1 MHELSIACSIV
12 ETVEENL
19 PSAAARVNKIRL
31 KIGRLSGVVEEALRF
46 SFDIAT
52 ENTRVAGAGLEIED
66 VPVIVH
72 CDKCGTDSELG
83 SPPIF
88 RCESCGESTANILQ
102 GKEMEIVSVEFEDGK
117 AANP

>member
-19 PSAAARVNKIRL
+19 PSENSRATKVFL
-31 KIGRLSGVVEEALRF
+31 KIGKMSGVVKDALLF

-52 ENTRVAGAGLEIED
+52 EDTRVAGATLEIEE

-72 CDKCGTDSELG
+72 CDKCQNDTKLD

-88 RCESCGESTANILQ
+88 RCGYCGESTANILQ
-102 GKEMEIVSVEFEDGK
+102 GKEMEIVSIEVEDGK
-117 AANP
+117 AANS